1 VIKAVIFD
9 FFGVLGL
16 RGSAS
21 FRKIFFGDDPVKFQ
35 KVEELQDQMGLGNLG
50 YDEFIDQLA
59 ILGDVSR
66 AQVLEYTENYQPNT
80 ELLDYIRSK
89 LKPKY
94 KIGIISNAGEDW
106 VLKILGEKNIQL
118 FDDIVLSYKAGMI
131 KPEPGIYEL
140 SVKNLGIEPE
150 ECVFVDDI
158 LRYCQG
164 AEQLGM
170 NTVWYQDFERMKA
183 GLEKILESV
192 PDN

>member
-183 GLEKILESV
+183 GLEKILASV

>member
-21 FRKIFFGDDPVKFQ
+21 FRKTFFGDDPVKFQ